1 MVEPINQIILF
12 CYCLLVGLITGLFYL
27 IFKSVKYLTKNNVF
41 IGFSLDFALFLFAG
55 LGMFILFLKSNGAQ
69 ISFAGIMAFIL
80 GFIIIKVTFSYLF
93 AFINGLIN
101 IKIAK
106 FSFKNAKNKLQK

>member
-69 ISFAGIMAFIL
+69 ISFAGIIAFIL

-106 FSFKNAKNKLQK
+106 FSFKIAKNKLQK